1 MPSLRPRRSLFQQ
14 RDDSDT
20 ENTNAP
26 PRDSSDGDSS
36 SSDEREQSDWE
47 TPRKRPNKKITS
59 SPTKKKARKST
70 SKSQLQASP
79 EPKRMMEELDEE
91 TLNAPPITTSDE
103 ESASSDGEQSDGL
116 GLDFE
121 STPRRPRNDEQK
133 ETLEQKLK
141 SSTPKQKKDFSKSP
155 SSARKRTSQEMQES
169 GDPRDMLFG
178 MWSQR
183 SYGNKRHSYSKFRKT
198 PSSSFA
204 ESHPPSSAP
213 VPKSS
218 VTSFEDKGESSEE
231 EKEGKKEFRFPCNID
246 TSPRDEIPDS
256 DDDLSSPLSSAL
268 SYGSAEDVPMKD
280 EDEDETKEDPAE
292 YLCPICKEPVDPG
305 SLILFRAQARQR
317 IKDQLRFCASHKS
330 SVVEQQWQE
339 KGYPTIDWNI
349 FDERIESHFNELE
362 KFLVPESTSY
372 YRNVLDTAMKSGK
385 AKNFRLTLAGD
396 ALETI
401 SCGYYGTRGSGM
413 MLQSLTTHF
422 ARKLRRLATQDSIV
436 KQAGVVPYAQAV
448 LVPELAIRLIK
459 EDMNVDDDA
468 ARQIMRESIELGQKV
483 NPAEN
488 DVVPVQEEKDG
499 QGEGEEILN

>member
-1 MPSLRPRRSLFQQ
+1 MPSLRSRRSLPQQ

-20 ENTNAP
+20 EITNAP

-36 SSDEREQSDWE
+36 SPDKREQSDWE
-47 TPRKRPNKKITS
+47 TPRKRLNKKVTS
-59 SPTKKKARKST
+59 TPSKKKARKST
-70 SKSQLQASP
+70 SKAQSSP
-79 EPKRMMEELDEE
+79 EPKRIMEELDEE
-91 TLNAPPITTSDE
+91 ALNAPPMTTSDE
-103 ESASSDGEQSDGL
+103 ESALSDGEQSDGL
-116 GLDFE
+116 GLEFE

-141 SSTPKQKKDFSKSP
+141 GLTPKQKKDFSKSP
-155 SSARKRTSQEMQES
+155 SSARKRTSQEMQEL
-169 GDPRDMLFG
+169 GDPRDLLFG

-218 VTSFEDKGESSEE
+218 VTSFEDKGESSED
-231 EKEGKKEFRFPCNID
+231 EKKEKTEFRFPRNID
-246 TSPRDEIPDS
+246 TSPCNEIPDS

-268 SYGSAEDVPMKD
+268 SYGSASDVPMKD
-280 EDEDETKEDPAE
+280 EDEETKEDSAE

-305 SLILFRAQARQR
+305 SLTLFHAQARQR
-317 IKDQLRFCASHKS
+317 IKDQLRFCESHKS
-330 SVVEQQWQE
+330 SLVEQQWQE
-339 KGYPTIDWNI
+339 KGYPTIDWNK

-401 SCGYYGTRGSGM
+401 SCGYYGTRGSGK
-413 MLQSLTTHF
+413 MLQSVTSHF
-422 ARKLRRLATQDSIV
+422 ARKLRRLATQDHIV
-436 KQAGVVPYAQAV
+436 KQAGVVAYAQAV

-459 EDMNVDDDA
+459 EDMGVDDDA

-488 DVVPVQEEKDG
+488 DVVPVQEEG
-499 QGEGEEILN
+499 EQGEGEEVLN